1 MKIFEL
7 TCAVY
12 LKHDIEFQSSFET
25 IAKYV
30 NYSLHLANLGEIH
43 ESRDYKYYTFG
54 SFYPIEQDK
63 IYKKGKIYQ
72 FTIRTLNKTLA
83 TALHN
88 DLKNNTNNRHFTVV
102 ETIKRD
108 IPQFFINEIYSVS
121 PVVVSVDNGRFW
133 TIKESGDVEQL
144 KELLHNN
151 VKKKYKSFFDE
162 EIDVRQNFIQLIEI
176 KNKTPQSIIIKKDNR
191 NIRFFGNKLRII
203 PNEDEISQKLAFT
216 AFGCGLGE
224 KNSYGGGFILAK
236 GMK

>member
-1 MKIFEL
+1 MQAFEL
-7 TCAVY
+7 TCTAY
-12 LKHDIEFQSSFET
+12 LKNDIEFQSSFEA

-30 NYSLHLANLGEIH
+30 SYSLHLAGLNEIH
-43 ESRDYKYYTFG
+43 EGKNYKYYTFG

-83 TALHN
+83 AALHN

-224 KNSYGGGFILAK
+224 KNSYGGGFCI
-236 GMK
+236 